1 MEQWR
6 VEWKGR
12 SIWRPL
18 GSTFMRRAQD
28 AQDAQDCEIVH
39 LLSVRFY
46 ITLSISK
53 RCVTHH
59 MCLLHIAGL
68 PLRETQ
74 QWPIKS
80 HAFFN
85 FHYSLFTHSP
95 SSSRAAL
102 KGILSISPVS
112 PSARPCFLSLFDV
125 SVTSSQPRIL
135 RRHLLSPRNLLPP
148 SISSVSPGVVPS
160 PSPSLSAPSRHPS
173 LFFLFLLSFLLPPL
187 FLLITSPV
195 TNRSEAEGTVV
206 SPCDG
211 RWSVAIGCAGP
222 PSSAPEAVWREGCL
236 FEAIRYLVMQLV
248 AFISSVILPR
258 DDRNCHYC
266 GKESKTQYRMRGAA
280 MECNR
285 KTGHEGGE
293 GMMRWEG
300 WRKCKRGKEVRGC
313 RSDEILI
320 KKGSTVEVSSE
331 EWGMNRYILHLPPD
345 QIM

>member
-28 AQDAQDCEIVH
+28 AQDCEIVH
-39 LLSVRFY
+39 LRSVRFY

-135 RRHLLSPRNLLPP
+135 RRHLLSPRNLLHP

-187 FLLITSPV
+187 FVLITSPV

-211 RWSVAIGCAGP
+211 RWSVAIGRAGL

-258 DDRNCHYC
+258 DDRNI
-266 GKESKTQYRMRGAA
+266 AA
-280 MECNR
+280 ITVEKR
-285 KTGHEGGE
+285 ARLSTG
-293 GMMRWEG
+293 WEG
-300 WRKCKRGKEVRGC
+300 LRWSATGRRDTREEKEWWDGKDDESARGGRKWEVAGA
-313 RSDEILI
+313 
-320 KKGSTVEVSSE
+320 T
-331 EWGMNRYILHLPPD
+331 RY
-345 QIM
+345 